1 MKQIWALVPVKDFA
15 CAKSRLAAT
24 LSGEARRAL
33 ALAMALDVVT
43 ALRRAR
49 TVARVIVV
57 SDIADVGRRLGV
69 DGVGHFD
76 TGRAAGLNEDL
87 SAAAAWA
94 ATQGATHVV
103 VAHADL
109 PRLTPT
115 AIDRFILNA
124 RDLPPSRLRAAACK
138 EGSGTNLLLAPLPLP
153 LPLVFG
159 RDSLARF
166 GRGAAAAGIALDIV
180 HDAALAADIDEADDF
195 LALTQACARGE
206 LAGRATA
213 AFLLSTLPAPH
224 DTGGSDLPDLLRE
237 WPAGFLCH
245 VAGAEAAAIEKR
257 AHV

>member
-33 ALAMALDVVT
+33 AQAMALDVVK
-43 ALRRAR
+43 ALRRAQ

-57 SDIADVGRRLGV
+57 SDIPDISRRLGV
-69 DGVGHFD
+69 DDVDHFD
-76 TGRAAGLNEDL
+76 TGRAVGLNEDL

-94 ATQGATHVV
+94 GRQGATHVV

-138 EGSGTNLLLAPLPLP
+138 DGCGTNLLLAPLPLP

-166 GRGAAAAGIALDIV
+166 GRGAAAAGIALDVV

-195 LALTQACARGE
+195 RALTEACVHGK
-206 LAGRATA
+206 LSGQATA
-213 AFLLSTLPAPH
+213 AFLLSTLPASH
-224 DTGGSDLPDLLRE
+224 DTEGVDLPDLLNK

-245 VAGAEAAAIEKR
+245 IGGSEAAAIEKR